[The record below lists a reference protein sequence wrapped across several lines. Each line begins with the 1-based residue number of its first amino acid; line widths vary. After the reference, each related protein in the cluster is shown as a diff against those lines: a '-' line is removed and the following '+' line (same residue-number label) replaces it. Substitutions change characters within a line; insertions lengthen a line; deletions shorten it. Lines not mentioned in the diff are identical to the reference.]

1 MTGGGLG
8 GLIRY
13 GVVHSVRLCSDEVY
27 LSNNNFEA
35 NIGLYLDVLYEH
47 SCVLLNKQ
55 FYYIYNIINI
65 LLKKMN
71 TFCNITDEYRKSFYN
86 KIDISD
92 YEKLQDMFYDSKDL
106 EIKLQILLDYVFA
119 NQEKLD
125 YDDLIKVSNLFHPLY
140 VKYENIKIS

>member
-1 MTGGGLG
+1 
-8 GLIRY
+8 
-13 GVVHSVRLCSDEVY
+13 
-27 LSNNNFEA
+27 
-35 NIGLYLDVLYEH
+35 
-47 SCVLLNKQ
+47 
-55 FYYIYNIINI
+55 
-65 LLKKMN
+65 MN

-119 NQEKLD
+119 NQEKLV
-125 YDDLIKVSNLFHPLY
+125 YDDLIKVSNLFEPLY